1 MKRPLRSRAAALA
14 AAILAA
20 ILAFPAA
27 QQLDDA
33 GSPRAT
39 APLTI
44 LQIND
49 VYSTVPVDGAGGL
62 ARVATL
68 KQKLAADGRTPLLM
82 LAGDFLSSSV
92 ASTVFK
98 GEQMVAALNA
108 ACLDVANL
116 G

>member
-1 MKRPLRSRAAALA
+1 MNRLLRSRAAPLA

-20 ILAFPAA
+20 ALGVAAA
-27 QQLDDA
+27 QQADELGA
-33 GSPRAT
+33 PRAG

-68 KQKLAADGRTPLLM
+68 KQWLTRDDATTLM
-82 LAGDFLSSSV
+82 LLAGDFLSSSV

-98 GEQMVAALNA
+98 GEQMIAALTA
-108 ACLDVANL
+108 A
-116 G
+116 